1 MKIMR
6 SLCRN
11 LLFSVFIF
19 LLCGGWGEAQHN
31 KFWAVD
37 PGNSW
42 DYYEGTSDTW
52 ITRYEISGI
61 DSTTFPFPTYLAT
74 TYKVLDSGLM
84 PAGQE
89 WLTINETGPAASE
102 TRVWQMTDYYDEGT
116 QDFSKYTL
124 DSGIIWAKR
133 PMIVGD
139 SWVSATSG
147 RFNGIVPIQ
156 VTVNSAVSASES
168 VTVPAGNFKA
178 YRIRHGI
185 RIAGLGPSAVE
196 FTRTFWT
203 VPYLGEVKKQTA
215 EGEIILTASLG
226 AVAMATVFS
235 DVPADYWA
243 YPYIMAIYDGGL
255 TAGCAAGL
263 FCPEDAV
270 RREEMAVFLLR
281 ARNEVPADG
290 YCESAAPF
298 SDVAA
303 NRWSCKYIK
312 KLVELGI
319 TSGYGDGRF
328 GPGDPVTREQ
338 MAVFLIKA
346 LGEAPA
352 EGYCGTTNP
361 FTDVPYNSWSC
372 KYVKRLVERGVTVG
386 IGQGLFGPG
395 NEVTRA
401 QMAVF
406 LSRAFLTTK
415 AQSLSIGIIGLGES
429 RFTTDQSTVTITGF
443 ADADVGIQKVE
454 FVNETANQWGEA
466 VGTTDWSASV
476 NLNQGDN
483 TLKFTAVAMDGS
495 RRTRTTVLTYYPQSS
510 FSGPLEVSESLLYLN
525 EPKDVTFTLAIRSET
540 VLSAKLYATDRN
552 GTVQGEA
559 AICKDD
565 GVLPDEIGK
574 DGIYT
579 ARKTLSSPQ
588 EGYLCFRVGVAE
600 TGGASYFTE
609 NKCLWVT
616 SHFTSGDV
624 QKAVELADSAKQIH
638 DQALGA
644 GKSLQ
649 EAAEAV
655 VNQLKNHPHM
665 GDIGV
670 SAAGG
675 VGWITAAGILGGY
688 HPTIY
693 DQQNAE
699 AQIAPLGAKGVPR
712 AVLTGV
718 PSLQATDDE
727 ENEVGSNKA
736 VIISP
741 YIKHVP
747 PDPNGDFGNN
757 DNYYKSWLPALKG
770 RKSCKL
776 YAAEERINNVNL
788 AWSLEAFKNL
798 SDRGYIH
805 ICTHGFPYRNSIW
818 SGWKDAWGGEISAGW
833 GDTALYSGVL
843 LPTKADGSYDITGFE
858 NDLKEKR
865 IAIYTNGTVVILP
878 AFIQHYVK
886 NLPNSI
892 VILSACYSMYNKTM
906 ADAFRAS
913 GAGAVVGFTGL
924 AGTLSNTGP
933 VTKIIIEELYKGKT
947 IQEAVNEAKKTYEY
961 IDIQGKGDLR
971 LSGKLKNAGFENGV
985 LAPWSKMGD
994 GRVLTRLGATKPT
1007 EGGFLES
1014 YMAII
1019 STGLGY
1025 TEDVGAIDQNFCMDA
1040 DAKYLEFDWNFFSE
1054 EFREYCGSSFQD
1066 SFNVN
1071 MYVFDVTTGAI
1082 ESQAELFYRK
1092 IDDLCGMVGEA
1103 DVVFDISGEGCEPDS
1118 FYDCKVWKTG
1128 WQRAKVDIS
1137 AFADKSVGLKFYAS
1151 DIGDSIYDSAILI
1164 DNIAIT
1170 K

>member
-1 MKIMR
+1 MKTMR

-11 LLFSVFIF
+11 LLFSVFI
-19 LLCGGWGEAQHN
+19 LLLSGGWGEAQPN
-31 KFWAVD
+31 KL
-37 PGNSW
+37 
-42 DYYEGTSDTW
+42 
-52 ITRYEISGI
+52 R
-61 DSTTFPFPTYLAT
+61 
-74 TYKVLDSGLM
+74 
-84 PAGQE
+84 
-89 WLTINETGPAASE
+89 
-102 TRVWQMTDYYDEGT
+102 
-116 QDFSKYTL
+116 
-124 DSGIIWAKR
+124 
-133 PMIVGD
+133 
-139 SWVSATSG
+139 
-147 RFNGIVPIQ
+147 
-156 VTVNSAVSASES
+156 
-168 VTVPAGNFKA
+168 
-178 YRIRHGI
+178 
-185 RIAGLGPSAVE
+185 
-196 FTRTFWT
+196 
-203 VPYLGEVKKQTA
+203 
-215 EGEIILTASLG
+215 
-226 AVAMATVFS
+226 AMATVFS

-255 TAGCAAGL
+255 TAGCGTGL

-270 RREEMAVFLLR
+270 TREEMAVFLLKT
-281 ARNEVPADG
+281 RNDVPANG
-290 YCESAAPF
+290 NCGSAAPF

-312 KLVELGI
+312 RLVELGI
-319 TSGYGDGRF
+319 TAGVGQGLF

-338 MAVFLIKA
+338 MAVFLTKA

-372 KYVKRLVERGVTVG
+372 KYVKRLVDLGVTAG
-386 IGQGLFGPG
+386 IGQGLFGPA

-406 LSRAFLTTK
+406 LAKAFLTAK
-415 AQSLSIGIIGLGES
+415 AQSLSIGIIGLGAS
-429 RFTTDQSTVTITGF
+429 IFTTDQSTATITGF

-454 FVNETANQWGEA
+454 FANETTNQWGEA
-466 VGTTDWSASV
+466 IGTADWSASV

-483 TLKFTAVAMDGS
+483 TLKFTAVANDGS
-495 RRTRTTVLTYYPQSS
+495 RRTRSTVLTYYPQSS
-510 FSGPLEVSESLLYLN
+510 FSGPLEVSESLLYIN
-525 EPKDVTFTLAIRSET
+525 EPKDVTFTVAIRSET

-588 EGYLCFRVGVAE
+588 AGYLCFRVGVE
-600 TGGASYFTE
+600 EPGGVSYFTE
-609 NKCLWVT
+609 NKCLWIT
-616 SHFTSGDV
+616 SHFTGVDV
-624 QKAVELADSAKQIH
+624 QKAVELADTAKQIH

-688 HPTIY
+688 HPTIF
-693 DQQNAE
+693 DQESAE
-699 AQIAPLGAKGVPR
+699 AQIAPLGAKGFPR

-718 PSLQATDDE
+718 PSLQAAADE

-741 YIKHVP
+741 YIRHVF
-747 PDPNGDFGNN
+747 PDPNGDFGNK
-757 DNYYKSWLPALKG
+757 DNYYKSWPAIKN
-770 RKSCKL
+770 RNSCKL
-776 YAAEERINNVNL
+776 YAAEERINNVDLN
-788 AWSLEAFKNL
+788 WSLEAFKNL
-798 SDRGYIH
+798 SDFGYIH
-805 ICTHGFPYRNSIW
+805 ICTHGFPFRNGIL
-818 SGWKDAWGGEISAGW
+818 SGWEDEWSTTIAVGW
-833 GDTALYSGVL
+833 GDVALYSGVL
-843 LPTKADGSYDITGFE
+843 LPKKADGSYDITGFE
-858 NDLKEKR
+858 DDLKEKR
-865 IAIYTNGTVVILP
+865 IAIYYNGTVAILP
-878 AFIQHYVK
+878 SFIEHYVK

-892 VILSACYSMYNKTM
+892 VFLSACYSTYNNSM
-906 ADAFRAS
+906 AGAFRAN
-913 GAGAVVGFTGL
+913 GAGAVIGYNMAASIKYTGEM
-924 AGTLSNTGP
+924 GRVIP
-933 VTKIIIEELYKGKT
+933 EELYKGKT
-947 IQEAVNEAKKTYEY
+947 IQEALEEAKKIYEDVS
-961 IDIQGKGDLR
+961 IEGKRGLR

-985 LAPWSKMGD
+985 LAPWSKGGD
-994 GRVLTRLGATKPT
+994 GRIMTRLGATKPT
-1007 EGGFLES
+1007 EGGSWES

-1025 TEDVGAIDQNFCMDA
+1025 TEVVGAIDQNFCMDA

-1066 SFNVN
+1066 SFNVK
-1071 MYVFDVTTGAI
+1071 MYAYDMTTGAI
-1082 ESQAELFYRK
+1082 ESEAMLFSRE

-1103 DVVFDISGEGCEPDS
+1103 DVMFDKSYEGCEPTS
-1118 FYDCKVWKTG
+1118 GNDCKVWKTG